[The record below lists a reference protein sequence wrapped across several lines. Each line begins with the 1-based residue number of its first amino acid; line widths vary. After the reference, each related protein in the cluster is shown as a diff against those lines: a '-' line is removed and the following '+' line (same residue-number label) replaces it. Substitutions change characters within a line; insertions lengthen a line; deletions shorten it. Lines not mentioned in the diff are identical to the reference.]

1 VTAHILAIDQGTT
14 STRAVVFDAAAREV
28 ATAQAEFAQHYP
40 ADGWVEHDA
49 LEIWRAT
56 HSLVGRALAQAD
68 LSPERVTAIG
78 ITNQRETVVVWDRAT
93 GQPVHNAIVWQ
104 DRRTAET
111 CARLK
116 AAGHEAAVQAKTGL
130 LLDPYFSATKIAWIL
145 DHVPGARAR
154 AEAGELA
161 AGTIDSWL
169 IWQLTGGRTHATDAT
184 NASRTLLYDIHAGR
198 WCPELAAL
206 LGVPMALLPQVR
218 DCAADFGTADAL
230 GAPVPIRGV
239 AGDQQAAL
247 IGQNCFRPG
256 ELKCTFGTGAFL
268 LINTGAAPVCSAH
281 RLLTTVGYRLR
292 GETTYA
298 LEGSAFVAGA
308 AVKWLRDALG
318 LIGSAGETQALA
330 ASVPDAGG
338 VHLVPAFVGLGAPHW
353 RPDARGALTGL
364 TLGATRAH
372 LARAAL
378 EGVVF
383 ETADLTQ
390 AMAADGA
397 RCGTVRVDGGMAANR
412 WLCQFLADVL
422 GCEVERPAQL
432 ESTALGAAYLA
443 GIGCGLWP
451 GLDAVA
457 ALPRQVER
465 FRPAIG
471 DGERAALLAG
481 WREALARVLL
491 QP

>member
-1 VTAHILAIDQGTT
+1 VTTHILAIDQGTT
-14 STRAVVFDAAAREV
+14 STRAVVFGAHGREV

-56 HSLVGRALAQAD
+56 QSLSARALAQAN
-68 LSPERVTAIG
+68 LNPAQVASIG

-93 GQPVHNAIVWQ
+93 GQPIHNAIVWQ

-111 CARLK
+111 CAQLK
-116 AAGHEAAVQAKTGL
+116 TAGHEAAVQAKTGL

-145 DHVPGARAR
+145 DHLPGARAR
-154 AEAGELA
+154 AAAGELA
-161 AGTIDSWL
+161 AGTVDSWL

-206 LGVPMALLPQVR
+206 FGVPLALLPEVR
-218 DCAADFGTADAL
+218 DCAANYGTADAL
-230 GAPVPIRGV
+230 GAPIPIRGV
-239 AGDQQAAL
+239 AGDQQAAM

-268 LINTGAAPVCSAH
+268 LINTGTAPVHSAH
-281 RLLTTVGYRLR
+281 RLLTTIGYRLD
-292 GETTYA
+292 GATSYA

-318 LIGSAGETQALA
+318 LIGSAGETEALA

-353 RPDARGALTGL
+353 RPDARAALTGL
-364 TLGATRAH
+364 TLGTTRAH

-378 EGVVF
+378 EGVAF
-383 ETADLTQ
+383 ETADLTH

-471 DGERAALLAG
+471 DAERAALLAG